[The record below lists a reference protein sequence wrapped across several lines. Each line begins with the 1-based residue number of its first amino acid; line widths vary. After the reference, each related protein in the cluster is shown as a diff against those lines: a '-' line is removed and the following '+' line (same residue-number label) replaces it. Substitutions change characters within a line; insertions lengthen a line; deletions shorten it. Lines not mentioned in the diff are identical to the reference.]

1 MSSKHTLISLFILIL
16 SGCATFSAIN
26 FESLYGPSQPRE
38 RVVAKLEADQ
48 IDYWREVKPIL
59 EKRCVVCHGCY
70 DAPCQAKLSSIE
82 GIERGASAENVYAT
96 RLRPGELTRL
106 HEDAHSVD
114 EWRDKAFFPVLNEH
128 VNEPEA
134 NRQASLIYQ
143 LLELK
148 EAHPLPQTDILPDD
162 FTLGLNREE
171 TCAKIEDVQH
181 FANKHPLWG
190 MPYALPGLESEEQDV
205 LKSWVEQGAIYTPRP
220 PLDSAYVS
228 LIEEWESFLNRDSL
242 KGQLVSRYI
251 YEHLFLG
258 HLFFDEIKPIK
269 YFKLVRSASPPGQ
282 PVERISTRRPYDDPD
297 VDRVYYRFVE
307 KKESIVVKTHMPYV
321 LNNDRMK
328 RWQQLFFAV
337 PYEVTSLPDY
347 QPHVSANPFD
357 SFQQLPVDSRY
368 RFMLDEAHYI
378 IQGFIKGPVCRGQ
391 VALNVIKDHFWIFF
405 ANPERGQD
413 KNKALSEFL
422 IDHKQQLEMPT
433 AKGDIYLPLTNWQIY
448 AKKERELLAARDA
461 FLTENLD
468 ASKGITL
475 DLIWDGD
482 GHNDNAALTVFRHFD
497 SASVHK
503 GMVGPA
509 PQTAWLIGYTLLER
523 IHYLL
528 VAGYDVYGNVGHELL
543 TRIYMDFLRMEG
555 ESNFLQLLPETA
567 RNHERERWYRGAD
580 AELKAYLTNPS
591 FEQKS
596 IPAIPY
602 QTQDEKQELFTFI
615 GKKLKPV
622 LSTQLEL
629 ATLNNPVLEKQL
641 ARLATF
647 SGANTALLPET
658 MFVAINN
665 SGKQQP
671 VTIIHNTAHLSI
683 TSMFEEHKELIPE
696 EDTITVANGFVG
708 SYPNVLVRIDQSELG
723 EFVDKVMALKTQADY
738 AQLLNRFGVRRTSP
752 EFWAHVDKINETSKR
767 DNPIEAGIFDFNRLE
782 NR

>member
-1 MSSKHTLISLFILIL
+1 MNYKHTLISLFFLVL
-16 SGCATFSAIN
+16 TGCATFSAIN
-26 FESLYGPSQPRE
+26 YESLYGPAQPRE
-38 RVVAKLEADQ
+38 RVVAKIEADQ
-48 IDYWREVKPIL
+48 IDYWHEVKPIL

-70 DAPCQAKLSSIE
+70 DAPCQTKLSSIE
-82 GIERGASAENVYAT
+82 GIERGASSENVYAA
-96 RLRPGELTRL
+96 RLLPGKLTRL
-106 HEDAHSVD
+106 YEDAHSVE
-114 EWRDKAFFPVLNEH
+114 EWRDKKFFPVLNEH

-148 EAHPLPQTDILPDD
+148 EAHPLPQTDILSDD
-162 FTLGLNREE
+162 FTLGLERKE
-171 TCAKIEDVQH
+171 TCPKIETVQH

-190 MPYALPGLESEEQDV
+190 MPYALPGIASEEQNI
-205 LKSWVEQGAIYTPRP
+205 LKSWIEQGASYTPRP

-228 LIEEWESFLNRDSL
+228 LIEQWESFLNRDTL

-282 PVERISTRRPYDDPD
+282 PVERISTRRPYDDPG
-297 VDRVYYRFVE
+297 VDRVFYRFVE
-307 KKESIVVKTHMPYV
+307 EKESTVVKTHMPYA
-321 LNNDRMK
+321 LNSDRMT
-328 RWQQLFFAV
+328 RWQQLFFAT
-337 PYEVTSLPDY
+337 PYTVTSLPDY
-347 QPHVSANPFD
+347 QPHISANPFE
-357 SFQQLPVDSRY
+357 SFEQLPVNSRY

-391 VALNVIKDHFWIFF
+391 VALNVIKDHFWVFF
-405 ANPERGQD
+405 VNPEMG
-413 KNKALSEFL
+413 KNKAYAEFL
-422 IDHKQQLEMPT
+422 VDHKHKLEMPT
-433 AKGDIYLPLTNWQIY
+433 VKGNIYLPLTNWRIY
-448 AKKERELLAARDA
+448 ARKYRKLLSSRDA

-468 ASKGITL
+468 ALKDVSL

-503 GMVGPA
+503 GMVGSK
-509 PQTAWLIGYTLLER
+509 PQTAWLIGYALLER

-555 ESNFLQLLPETA
+555 ETNFLQLLPATA
-567 RNHERERWYRGAD
+567 RKRERELWYRGAD
-580 AELKAYLTNPS
+580 PELKAFLTSPR

-596 IPAIPY
+596 VPAIPY
-602 QTQDEKQELFTFI
+602 QTQDEKKELFDFI

-629 ATLNNPVLEKQL
+629 TTLNNSAQEKQL

-658 MFVAINN
+658 MFIAINN
-665 SGKQQP
+665 GEKQQHI
-671 VTIIHNTAHLSI
+671 TIIHNTAHLSI
-683 TSMFEEHKELIPE
+683 TSMFDEYKELIPE
-696 EDTITVANGFVG
+696 EDTISVANGFVG
-708 SYPNVLVRIDQSELG
+708 SYPNVFVNVDQSELA
-723 EFVDKVMALKTQADY
+723 EFVNKVLALQTQADY
-738 AQLLNRFGVRRTSP
+738 AKLLDRFGVRRTNP
-752 EFWAHVDKINETSKR
+752 EFWAHVDKINEASRR
-767 DNPIEAGIFDFNRLE
+767 DNPIEAGIFDLNRLE

>member
-1 MSSKHTLISLFILIL
+1 MNSKHTFISLFILAL
-16 SGCATFSAIN
+16 SGCATISAIN
-26 FESLYGPSQPRE
+26 FESLYGPAQPRD

-48 IDYWREVKPIL
+48 IDYWQEVEPIL

-70 DAPCQAKLSSIE
+70 DAPCELKLSSIE
-82 GIERGASAENVYAT
+82 GIERGASTKNVYAT
-96 RLRPGELTRL
+96 RLRPGKLTRL
-106 HEDAHSVD
+106 YEDAHSVD
-114 EWRDKAFFPVLNEH
+114 EWRDKKFFPVLNEY

-148 EAHPLPQTDILPDD
+148 EAHPLPQTDILSDD

-171 TCAKIEDVQH
+171 TCPKVEAVQH
-181 FANKHPLWG
+181 FASKHPLWG
-190 MPYALPGLESEEQDV
+190 MPYALPGLESEEQNV
-205 LKSWVEQGAIYTPRP
+205 LKSWVEQGAIYTSRP

-228 LIEEWESFLNRDSL
+228 LIKQWESFLNRDSL

-269 YFKLVRSASPPGQ
+269 YFKLVRSTSPPGQ
-282 PVERISTRRPYDDPD
+282 PIEQISTRRPYDDPG
-297 VDRVYYRFVE
+297 VNRVYYRFVE
-307 KKESIVVKTHMPYV
+307 EKESIVVKTHMPYA
-321 LNNDRMK
+321 LNNDRMTH
-328 RWQQLFFAV
+328 WQQLFFVA

-357 SFQQLPVDSRY
+357 GFQQLPVDSRY
-368 RFMLDEAHYI
+368 RFMLDEAHYTI
-378 IQGFIKGPVCRGQ
+378 LGFIKGPVCRGQ
-391 VALNVIKDHFWIFF
+391 VALNVIKDHFWVFF
-405 ANPERGQD
+405 HNPERRQD
-413 KNKALSEFL
+413 KDKAFSEFL

-433 AKGDIYLPLTNWQIY
+433 AEGDIYLPLTSWKIY
-448 AKKERELLAARDA
+448 ADKQRKFLAARDA
-461 FLTENLD
+461 FLTENMD
-468 ASKGITL
+468 ALKDVSL

-503 GMVGPA
+503 GMVGPE
-509 PQTAWLIGYTLLER
+509 PQTAWLVDYPLLER

-555 ESNFLQLLPETA
+555 ESNFLQLLPTTA
-567 RNHERERWYRGAD
+567 RNRERELWYRGAD
-580 AELKAYLTNPS
+580 PKLKAYLTMPS
-591 FEQKS
+591 FEQKT

-602 QTQDEKQELFTFI
+602 QTQDEKQELFEFI
-615 GKKLKPV
+615 GEKLKPV

-641 ARLATF
+641 ARLAGF
-647 SGANTALLPET
+647 NGANTALLPET

-665 SGKQQP
+665 NGKQQF

-683 TSMFEEHKELIPE
+683 TSMFDEHKELIPE

-708 SYPNVLVRIDQSELG
+708 SYPNAFVRVEQTDLA
-723 EFVDKVMALKTQADY
+723 EFVDQVLALKTQTDY
-738 AQLLNRFGVRRTSP
+738 AQLMNHFGVRRTSP
-752 EFWAHVDKINETSKR
+752 EFWAHADIVYETSKR